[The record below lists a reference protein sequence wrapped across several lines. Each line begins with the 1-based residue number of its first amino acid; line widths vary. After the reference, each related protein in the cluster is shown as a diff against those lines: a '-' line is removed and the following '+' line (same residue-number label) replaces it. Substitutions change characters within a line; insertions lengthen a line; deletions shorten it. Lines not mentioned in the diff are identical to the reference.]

1 VSVARTKRR
10 PATTH
15 TLGLTLVAAVVVH
28 GAVLGTV
35 DAIGLHGFGNGQEP
49 VALAGDAPLEKF
61 VLLEPTCRGDA
72 ALAAAARAVTCAGP
86 FVDADA
92 CLAEVRAALVAELA
106 QCDPMTI
113 VDVEFVKLTPEDI
126 ASIDPEPL
134 LEILDAAEQLKHEQK
149 QQELAAELV
158 KQVEQQQQQLAK
170 QDSQVVETAKPT
182 VEVTPEQARFLAEYD
197 TKVARET
204 VARGSRHEE
213 MIAKSR
219 PEELPTKSEAREPS
233 VAAPPPDRPP
243 GENPDAPDLPGKLS
257 MRTPGTRAPAIE
269 PQEARVRGSYNGVAG
284 LPGDG
289 FQAKQGQGAIEQPRR
304 DVDMTTGHGGAGGG
318 APPVPDLKP
327 SEDVL
332 ERALGGG
339 SVDHLEAVDS
349 GDETA
354 LNAKRW
360 VYATFFNRTKR
371 QVAQNWE
378 PAAVWRRHDPTGA
391 VYGFKTRVTT
401 LRVSLDARGKLA
413 RHPTVVNPSGV
424 EVLDDEAVRAFA
436 AAAPFP
442 NPPDALIKDGVI
454 TFEFSFHFEI
464 GAPKTSWRILRSM

>member
-1 VSVARTKRR
+1 MRRKRR
-10 PATTH
+10 PATTR
-15 TLGLTLVAAVVVH
+15 TLGLTLVAAAIVH

-35 DAIGLHGFGNGQEP
+35 DAVGLHGFGNGQTPVPEP
-49 VALAGDAPLEKF
+49 GAAPADAV

-72 ALAAAARAVTCAGP
+72 ALVAAARAVACAGP
-86 FVDADA
+86 FAAAVEA
-92 CLAEVRAALVAELA
+92 CLAEVRAVFAADLVL
-106 QCDPMTI
+106 CDPTSI
-113 VDVEFVKLTPEDI
+113 VDVSFVQMSAEDI
-126 ASIDPEPL
+126 ARIDPEPL
-134 LEILDAAEQLKHEQK
+134 LELLTAAEQLKHEQA
-149 QQELAAELV
+149 QQQLAAELA
-158 KQVEQQQQQLAK
+158 KQAERRQRELAK
-170 QDSQVVETAKPT
+170 QEAQVVETAKPT
-182 VEVTPEQARFLAEYD
+182 VEVTPDQARFLAEYD

-204 VARGSRHEE
+204 VARGARDEP
-213 MIAKSR
+213 MIAKSH
-219 PEELPTKSEAREPS
+219 PEELPTKADAREPS
-233 VAAPPPDRPP
+233 TAAPPPDRPP

-257 MRTPGTRAPAIE
+257 MRTPGAIAPALE
-269 PQEARVRGSYNGVAG
+269 PEEARVRGSYNGIAG
-284 LPGDG
+284 APGDG
-289 FQAKQGQGAIEQPRR
+289 VLARKGDGAIDRARR
-304 DVDMTTGHGGAGGG
+304 EVDETFGHGGAGGG
-318 APPVPDLKP
+318 VPPVPDLKP
-327 SEDVL
+327 SDDVL

-378 PAAVWRRHDPTGA
+378 PASVWRRHDPTGA

-413 RHPTVVNPSGV
+413 RQPTVIHPSGV

-442 NPPDALIKDGVI
+442 NPPDALIEDGVI

-464 GAPKTSWRILRSM
+464 GAPKTSWRVLRQM